1 MKAQIIRHG
10 EALLKPTTL
19 PKEAALK
26 ETSKKVIVAHSETG
40 HNHVLEATK
49 DIKVYT
55 LNDKTYVEVPEL
67 SKLWHDKAGNN
78 VHETQKVTPAIYE
91 IIIKK
96 EFDYFANKMRE
107 VRD

>member
-1 MKAQIIRHG
+1 MKPQIIRHG

-19 PKEAALK
+19 PKEATLK
-26 ETSKKVIVAHSETG
+26 ETSKKVTVAHSETG

-49 DIKVYT
+49 DINVYT
-55 LNDKTYVEVPEL
+55 WNGHTYVEVPEL
-67 SKLWHDKAGNN
+67 SKLWHDKTGNH
-78 VHETQKVTPAIYE
+78 VHETHKVAPAVYE

-96 EFDYFANKMRE
+96 EFNYFSKALER